1 MQELLETKYNC
12 YQQKGR
18 FGHKVMQLITTT
30 RPNST
35 LQNQTSADLYLW
47 IMSSIPA
54 RTVRNEI
61 QLLLWNKKAVL
72 AIVKEPQLCSITT
85 TRPNSTTKIKLV
97 PIYTFDYEFYPC
109 KNC

>member
-1 MQELLETKYNC
+1 MSANHARTVRNEIQLLSVE
-12 YQQKGR
+12 QKAVLAIV
-18 FGHKVMQLITTT
+18 KEPQLCLITTT

-61 QLLLWNKKAVL
+61 
-72 AIVKEPQLCSITT
+72 
-85 TRPNSTTKIKLV
+85 
-97 PIYTFDYEFYPC
+97 
-109 KNC
+109 

>member
-1 MQELLETKYNC
+1 MSSILQELLETKYNC
-12 YQQKGR
+12 YLWNK
-18 FGHKVMQLITTT
+18 KAVLAIVKAAAMCLITTM

-61 QLLLWNKKAVL
+61 QLLSVEQKGRFGH
-72 AIVKEPQLCSITT
+72 S
-85 TRPNSTTKIKLV
+85 
-97 PIYTFDYEFYPC
+97 
-109 KNC
+109 